1 MIINSEF
8 KPAWWLAWP
17 HLQTIWPVLF
27 RRKRKFPITQEQLEL
42 PDGDLLDLA
51 WIGDNSGPLVLVL
64 HGLEGSIRSHY
75 AERVLATLY
84 GEGFRPVFMHFRG
97 CGKEPNRLPRGYHS
111 GETGDLN
118 RVLQYIGEKTGQPV
132 AAAIGYSLGG
142 NVLLKWLGEQGEAS
156 TLQTAVA
163 VSVPFNL
170 NDCALRLELGGSRI
184 YREYLLRQMRS
195 SYKRKFRRIQTPLKV
210 DVDKLNSF
218 REFDDQITAPLHGFR
233 DVDHYYSESSSRRFI
248 KRIATPT
255 LILQARDD
263 PFMFAATIPR
273 NCELPPAVTIELSAR
288 GGHVGFIHGPG
299 VWCAGSWLEERII
312 RHLRETL

>member
-1 MIINSEF
+1 
-8 KPAWWLAWP
+8 
-17 HLQTIWPVLF
+17 
-27 RRKRKFPITQEQLEL
+27 
-42 PDGDLLDLA
+42 
-51 WIGDNSGPLVLVL
+51 
-64 HGLEGSIRSHY
+64 
-75 AERVLATLY
+75 
-84 GEGFRPVFMHFRG
+84 MHFRG

-195 SYKRKFRRIQTPLKV
+195 SYKRKR
-210 DVDKLNSF
+210 
-218 REFDDQITAPLHGFR
+218 
-233 DVDHYYSESSSRRFI
+233 Y
-248 KRIATPT
+248 
-255 LILQARDD
+255 
-263 PFMFAATIPR
+263 
-273 NCELPPAVTIELSAR
+273 
-288 GGHVGFIHGPG
+288 
-299 VWCAGSWLEERII
+299 
-312 RHLRETL
+312 